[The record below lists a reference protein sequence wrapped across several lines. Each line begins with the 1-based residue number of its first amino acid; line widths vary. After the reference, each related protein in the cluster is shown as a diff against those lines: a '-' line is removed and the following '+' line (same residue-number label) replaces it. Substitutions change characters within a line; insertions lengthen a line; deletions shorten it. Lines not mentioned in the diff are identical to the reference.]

1 MSTIAQSIEQT
12 AINTIRTLAMD
23 AVEAANSGHP
33 GTPMALAPV
42 AYQLWTQHLRYDPA
56 APHWPNRD
64 RYILSAGHA
73 SMLLYSLIHL
83 AGIREVTENGELT
96 DEPAL
101 PLEELRRFRQ
111 WGSRTPG
118 HPEAKHTTG
127 VETTTGPLGQGCG
140 NSVGMAIAGRW
151 LAARY
156 NKPNFPLFDYRVWVQ
171 CSDGD
176 LMEGVANEAASL
188 AGHLKLANLCWIY
201 DDNHI
206 TIEGRTDLAFSED
219 VATRFRG
226 LGWHVLAVN
235 DANDLESLDAAYR
248 KVLKHEGSPTLIV
261 VKSVIA
267 YGAPNKADTAEAHG
281 AALGAKEIAATKAAY
296 GWPTDAHFRVP
307 PEVPEHFQATLGQ
320 RGRMAHSAWQKMF
333 AEYEKK
339 YPELAAEL
347 KLMQAHRLPNG
358 WREAMPTFEAD
369 AKGMATRASGGK
381 VLNAFAKRIPW
392 LLGGSADLAPS
403 TKTLLTFDEA
413 GGHLSADNPA
423 GRNLHFGVREHAMAA
438 AVNGMVVCGLRAYGA
453 TFFVF
458 TDYCRPSL
466 RLAAIMGIP
475 SIMVMTHDSIGVGED
490 GPTHQPIE
498 HLAACRAIPRMLV
511 LRPADANEVAVAWRV
526 ALEQTDRPVLLILT
540 RQDLPTFDR
549 KKFAS
554 AEGVERGGYVMADER
569 GREKTGAQQRAG
581 TADPRKAV
589 GKPDVILMATGSEVQ
604 LAVGAH
610 EQLVAA
616 GIHSRVVSLPSFEL
630 FDEQPAAYRDE
641 VLPPGVTARVA
652 VEAGVRQCWD
662 KYLGAEGAFVGLD
675 TYGASAPYQEIYKHR
690 GLTVEAVVATAR
702 ELCKRI

>member
-1 MSTIAQSIEQT
+1 MSTIAESVEQT

-42 AYQLWTQHLRYDPA
+42 AYQLWTRYLRYDPA
-56 APHWPNRD
+56 QPLWPNRD

-83 AGIREVTENGELT
+83 AGTREVTENGELT
-96 DEPAL
+96 DKPAL

-111 WGSRTPG
+111 SGSRTPG
-118 HPEAKHTTG
+118 HPEFKHTTG
-127 VETTTGPLGQGCG
+127 VEATTGPLGQGCG

-156 NKPNFPLFDYRVWVQ
+156 NKPNLPLFDYRVWVQ

-188 AGHLKLANLCWIY
+188 AGHLKLSNLCWIY

-226 LGWHVLAVN
+226 LGWHVLAVD
-235 DANDLESLDAAYR
+235 DANDLAALDAAYR

-261 VKSVIA
+261 VKSIIA

-281 AALGAKEIAATKAAY
+281 AALGAKEIEATKQAY
-296 GWPTDAHFRVP
+296 GWPADAQFLVP
-307 PEVPEHFQATLGQ
+307 PEVPQHFQSTLGE
-320 RGRMAHSAWQKMF
+320 RGRKAREAWQNMF
-333 AEYEKK
+333 AEYEKQ

-347 KLMQAHRLPNG
+347 KLVQSHQLPDG
-358 WREAMPTFEAD
+358 WREATPTFEPD
-369 AKGMATRASGGK
+369 SKGMATRASGGK

-403 TKTLLTFDEA
+403 TKTLLTFEEA
-413 GGHLSADNPA
+413 GGHFSADNPA

-438 AVNGMVVCGLRAYGA
+438 SVNGMVLCGLRAYGA

-458 TDYCRPSL
+458 TDYCRASL
-466 RLAAIMGIP
+466 RLAAVMGVP
-475 SIMVMTHDSIGVGED
+475 SIIVLTHDSIGVGED

-498 HLAACRAIPRMLV
+498 HLAACRAIPRMIV

-526 ALEQTDRPVLLILT
+526 ALEQTNRPVLLVLT
-540 RQDLPTFDR
+540 RQDVPTFDR
-549 KKFAS
+549 KKYAP
-554 AEGVERGGYVMADER
+554 AAGVERGGYVLAEAGGVR
-569 GREKTGAQQRAG
+569 GQETRAQQQTRAQQ
-581 TADPRKAV
+581 
-589 GKPDVILMATGSEVQ
+589 PDVILMATGSEVQ
-604 LAVGAH
+604 LAVAAH

-616 GIHSRVVSLPSFEL
+616 GIRSRVVSLPSFEL

-641 VLPPGVTARVA
+641 VLPPNVTARVA
-652 VEAGVRQCWD
+652 IEAGIRQCWD
-662 KYLGAEGAFVGLD
+662 KYLGFEGAFVGLD
-675 TYGASAPYQEIYKHR
+675 TYGASAPYQDIYKHR
-690 GLTVEAVVATAR
+690 GLTVEAVVAKAR
-702 ELCKRI
+702 QVAKR